1 MNNDPQVGCFSW
13 ILLVFVCALPMHWL
27 GAGMTVS
34 LVSGVIGASVALAA
48 IGAFLRRNSS

>member
-48 IGAFLRRNSS
+48 IGAFLRRER